1 MKVEWEEGDTYTI
14 EISIAGRREP
24 QVFSADSLEELV
36 EKLATAHF
44 HGSKKI
50 LELARETNKLRGII
64 TRLQSQAALTPT
76 QREAIAGIMETF
88 KRIAGLRARQSQ

>member
-1 MKVEWEEGDTYTI
+1 MKFEWEEGDSYAI
-14 EISIAGRREP
+14 EIRIAGRHEP

-36 EKLATAHF
+36 ENLATAHF

-50 LELARETNKLRGII
+50 LELTRETKKLRGII